1 MFKERLKEIRTENNV
16 KQVEL
21 ANFLG
26 VRNTTVSAWETGD
39 NEPDLTTVV
48 KIARYFHVTTD
59 YLLGMDDLQN
69 DSVFLLLLKQRK
81 NNIYTRRINEEK
93 PL

>member
-69 DSVFLLLLKQRK
+69 DSVFFTTTQTKKR
-81 NNIYTRRINEEK
+81 
-93 PL
+93 

>member
-1 MFKERLKEIRTENNV
+1 MFKDRLKEIRTENNV

-48 KIARYFHVTTD
+48 RIARFFNVTTD
-59 YLLGMDDLQN
+59 YLLDADELQN
-69 DSVFLLLLKQRK
+69 DSVFFTTALKK
-81 NNIYTRRINEEK
+81 K
-93 PL
+93 K

>member
-1 MFKERLKEIRTENNV
+1 MFKDRLKEIRTENNV

-48 KIARYFHVTTD
+48 KIARFFNVTTD
-59 YLLGMDDLQN
+59 YLLDADELQN
-69 DSVFLLLLKQRK
+69 DSVFFTTALKK
-81 NNIYTRRINEEK
+81 K
-93 PL
+93 K

>member
-69 DSVFLLLLKQRK
+69 DSVFFTTTQTKKKQY
-81 NNIYTRRINEEK
+81 IYAENK
-93 PL
+93 

>member
-39 NEPDLTTVV
+39 NEIRI
-48 KIARYFHVTTD
+48 KIDNNYIQSANLFYNDKVLD
-59 YLLGMDDLQN
+59 QIKVLNPNALQ
-69 DSVFLLLLKQRK
+69 
-81 NNIYTRRINEEK
+81 
-93 PL
+93 